1 MQPLGIPAPAGDH
14 HCDVVVIGGGPGG
27 SATAAMLAKAGH
39 HVFLLEKDAYPR
51 DKTCGD
57 GLTPRAVVALEQL
70 GLYEEAAGRV
80 DGFVTQDGLRIYGG
94 DMTWNLPWPET
105 DRFPTY
111 SLTCR
116 REILDYRLA
125 EYAKECGAQIFEQ
138 TKAVD
143 PVFANDEDHCVGV
156 TFSSPEGEGTIH
168 AQYVVAADGGSSRI
182 AVKLGLPR
190 DPDRPMGTA
199 VRAYYQSP
207 RAEMAYMESFL
218 EMRAGDEL
226 LPGYGWI
233 FPLDH
238 GMVNVGWG
246 LISTSPQY
254 QKVNYRQILD
264 TWVDNMP
271 ESWGIAKAT
280 QVGRSKSCPLPM
292 AHNRH
297 PHLYR
302 GVLLVGDAGGMV
314 SPFNGEG
321 ISYALEAGYMAA
333 EAIDGALQAGDQ
345 RVLAAYPEAVRRAWG
360 GYFKLGIYF
369 LTAMG
374 NKEVMRLCTKH
385 GLPRRYVLEFVNRT
399 MAQLINEP
407 RPRNITDVVIG
418 SLSRLVHAA

>member
-1 MQPLGIPAPAGDH
+1 MQPLGNPAPAGEH
-14 HCDVVVIGGGPGG
+14 ECDVVVVGGGPGG
-27 SATAAMLAKAGH
+27 SATAAMLAKHGH
-39 HVFLLEKDAYPR
+39 HVILIEKERYPR

-57 GLTPRAVVALEQL
+57 GLTPRAVVALQQL
-70 GLYEEAAGRV
+70 GLYEEAAGEV
-80 DGFVTQDGLRIYGG
+80 DGFAIQKGLRIYGG
-94 DMTWNLPWPET
+94 DMVWNLPWPET
-105 DRFPTY
+105 DRFPSY
-111 SLTCR
+111 SLTSR

-125 EYAKECGAQIFEQ
+125 EYAQECGATIWSE
-138 TKAVD
+138 TKVTE
-143 PVFANDEDHCVGV
+143 PVFGADPGHCTGVMFQSPNGAGQVRAN
-156 TFSSPEGEGTIH
+156 
-168 AQYVVAADGGSSRI
+168 YVVAADGGSSRI

-190 DPDRPMGTA
+190 DQARPMGTA
-199 VRAYYQSP
+199 VRAYYKSP
-207 RAEMAYMESFL
+207 RASMQYMESHL

-238 GMVNVGWG
+238 GLVNVGWG

-254 QKVNYRQILD
+254 QKVNYRQLLD
-264 TWVDNMP
+264 AWVNNMP
-271 ESWGIAKAT
+271 ESWEISTET
-280 QVGRSKSCPLPM
+280 QVGRAKSSPLPM

-333 EAIDGALQAGDQ
+333 EAIDSALANGSH
-345 RVLAAYPEAVRRAWG
+345 RALEAYPAAVRAAWG
-360 GYFKLGIYF
+360 GYFRLGIYF
-369 LTAMG
+369 LEAMG
-374 NKEVMRLCTKH
+374 NKDVMRLCTQH

-407 RPRNITDVVIG
+407 RPHNITDVVIG
-418 SLSRLVHAA
+418 GLSRLVRAA